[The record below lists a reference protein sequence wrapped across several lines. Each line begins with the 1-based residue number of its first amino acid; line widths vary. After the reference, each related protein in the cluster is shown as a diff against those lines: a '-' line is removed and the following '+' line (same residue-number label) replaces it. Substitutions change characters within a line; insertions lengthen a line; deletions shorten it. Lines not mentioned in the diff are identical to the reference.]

1 MRNAFRISPAAR
13 QQVIAHARETKPA
26 ECCGVLLGSEDE
38 IVEAIPTR
46 NLADE
51 PTRYL
56 IDPQGH
62 IDALRSGRQRGLD
75 VIGFYHS
82 HPHSPA
88 IPSPRDLS
96 EAVDRQSVYL
106 IVGLAEEPPEVR
118 LFRLAE
124 DGFFEMELAR

>member
-1 MRNAFRISPAAR
+1 MRNAFRISAAAR

-106 IVGLAEEPPEVR
+106 IVGLAVEPPEVR